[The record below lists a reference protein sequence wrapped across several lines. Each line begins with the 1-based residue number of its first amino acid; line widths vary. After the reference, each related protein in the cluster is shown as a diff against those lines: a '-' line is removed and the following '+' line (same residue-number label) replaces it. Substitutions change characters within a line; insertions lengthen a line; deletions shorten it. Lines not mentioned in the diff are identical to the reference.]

1 MILWNNSHHSRNL
14 RVVFVISPEIRGR
27 KTPRE
32 FLHRNPWRRRPLLL
46 NIERVQYAIRRP
58 SSLDDDDDAPVGLI
72 HRHNFPARIRCAR
85 SFTVFVEIDA
95 IPRRTFRELG

>member
-1 MILWNNSHHSRNL
+1 M
-14 RVVFVISPEIRGR
+14 ISPVKRDR

-58 SSLDDDDDAPVGLI
+58 SSFDDNDDDDARGGLI

-95 IPRRTFRELG
+95 IPRRTFRDDG